1 MGGISLEYRID
12 DKEALALIER
22 LDHFN
27 RAALLDDIG
36 AGLHTLTMD
45 RFLTSTSPHGIT
57 WEPSIRAL
65 LEGGKTLV
73 DQGHLRDSFTW
84 QIFMGLDGL
93 EFGSDMI
100 YAAIHQSGGKAGRN
114 HAVELPARPIL
125 PDEDLPDEYLD
136 VIADILTEHAARLL
150 H

>member
-1 MGGISLEYRID
+1 MGVSLKYEID
-12 DKEALALIER
+12 DRQALELFER

-36 AGLHTLTMD
+36 GGLHSLTMD
-45 RFLTSTSPHGIT
+45 RLLTSTAPDGT
-57 WEPSIRAL
+57 PWEPSLRAL
-65 LEGGKTLV
+65 MEGGKTLV
-73 DQGHLRDSFTW
+73 DHGHLRDSFTW

-100 YAAIHQSGGKAGRN
+100 YAAIHQSGGQAGRN
-114 HAVELPARPIL
+114 HAVELLARPIL
-125 PDEDLPDEYLD
+125 PDEELPDEYAEM
-136 VIADILTEHAARLL
+136 IADILSEHTTRLL